1 MEYLFLLF
9 APLIGLLVGLLPSMG
24 ATMMMLLLYP
34 VLQHINFIYIILFYA
49 IMINASQFSGS
60 VSAIG
65 FNILGETSSAPAIKE
80 RPLIIKR
87 GMHMNALRNTM
98 YGSLFGVF
106 FGMIILIF
114 SISTASQ
121 YTFLLR
127 SDVTGFF
134 LLIAMFFLFFWN
146 KSYMINAVLM
156 AIGFVIGMVGY
167 DNIKGDVLTFG
178 NSYLSGGIP
187 SMAFLFGLYMVP
199 RLHQMMKET
208 KVKKPNLG
216 QKLKYTPHFFSMM
229 RGGAVGSI
237 LGLVP
242 FIGTLLHSNL
252 AYELENFFH
261 KKKNSEDS
269 LRRLTAAETANNSG
283 QITVLIPL
291 LVLGLAIQ
299 PSEVILL
306 QLIESQFW
314 TVAKTYDWKFLSLL
328 YISIPIGCILTAFL
342 CYNIV
347 RNMMIFFYN
356 YAQFILYIILVI
368 SVLNI
373 LYMGYQAE
381 QTIYYFLVLCIS
393 TAIGLL
399 LQNKK
404 IDVLPLIIVFL
415 LENNYSDVIR
425 RTMILYL

>member
-1 MEYLFLLF
+1 MF

-34 VLQHINFIYIILFYA
+34 ILQHINFIYIILFYA

-80 RPLIIKR
+80 RPLIVKG

-121 YTFLLR
+121 HTFLLR
-127 SDVTGFF
+127 SDVIGS
-134 LLIAMFFLFFWN
+134 LLLTAAFFLFFWN
-146 KSYMINAVLM
+146 KSYVTNAMLM
-156 AIGFVIGMVGY
+156 AIGYVIGMVGY
-167 DNIKGDVLTFG
+167 DHINGDVLTFG
-178 NSYLSGGIP
+178 NPYLSGGIP

-199 RLHQMMKET
+199 RLHQMMEES

-216 QKLKYTPHFFSMM
+216 QKLKYTPHFFSML

-242 FIGTLLHSNL
+242 FIGTLLNSNL
-252 AYELENFFH
+252 AYELEKFFH
-261 KKKNSEDS
+261 RKKNSEDS

-299 PSEVILL
+299 PSEIILL

-314 TVAKTYDWKFLSLL
+314 TAARTYDWKFLSLL
-328 YISIPIGCILTAFL
+328 YISIPVGCIFTAFL

-347 RNMMIFFYN
+347 RNVMKFFYN
-356 YAQFILYIILVI
+356 NVQFILYIILVI
-368 SVLNI
+368 SLLNI

-393 TAIGLL
+393 TAIGLV
-399 LQNKK
+399 LQKKK
-404 IDVLPLIIVFL
+404 IDVLPLIIMFL
-415 LENNYSDVIR
+415 LENNYSDVIKR
-425 RTMILYL
+425 IMVMYLQ